1 MSQESVQAEIQR
13 LRQEIARHEQL
24 YRKRNSPEISDFEF
38 DILVARLRELEAE
51 VAAPPSP
58 ELGIGDDRSEGFQ
71 QRDHREPM
79 LSLDN
84 TYNKADFDA
93 FGERLRKALG
103 ETLLEFIVE
112 PKVDGVAVSLTY
124 EKGKFVHAVTRG
136 NGSRGDDVTH
146 NVGLI
151 TTIPRQLRNAP
162 DFLEIRGE
170 IYMELVEFQRL
181 NREREAAGETLY
193 ANPRNLA
200 AGTIKLL
207 DHHEAARRRL
217 SIVCYGLGAC
227 EPAIFSTLHDFKNQL
242 QQWGFPVRHD
252 LPVQSGLEAT
262 WDAIQKI
269 DTLRRDYPFPT
280 DGAVVKLNR
289 LADQQR
295 TGTTSK
301 FPHWA
306 VAFKFPPDQA
316 ETRLKAISMQVG
328 RTGVITPVAELEPVL
343 LAGTTVSR
351 ATLHNADEIK
361 RKDIREGDTVRLQ
374 KAGEIIPQILQVVLE
389 KRPVD
394 TVSFDFE
401 ARLQE
406 LGLDAIR
413 EGDEAAY
420 KLRAPSREMKIRRLM
435 YFASKHCLDIEGVGE
450 ALATQLIDRQ
460 LVASPTD
467 IFSLRAEAWATLE
480 SFGEKSV
487 ENILNGVAEA
497 RERELWRAIN
507 ALGIPQVGI
516 ETAKD
521 LSDYVGSL
529 ENFLTLQESDLL
541 LPEKNSKATKTGYH
555 SIVKS
560 IGTEISKEILKAL
573 ADPNLQREILA
584 LRENGYG
591 KPANPDCELL
601 YLRNLG
607 DHALRLIYL
616 KARKAQSLCDTLLA
630 LGIPGIDLKTAIK
643 IVSFNADLMTSVA
656 AGAEAVADK
665 TQALSHLAE
674 LQKLFEFVAQPNVQ
688 KILQRA
694 QAPLKAAEQEF
705 LWCQQSCA
713 ELSQNKKTSKSA
725 QSLKTQLRQA
735 TQSSVR
741 NVAVVSGKVEGM
753 NREQAQQHV
762 ASLGYTIAD
771 TLSSQ
776 VHFLVVGADAGPAK
790 IKKAQSLNIQI
801 VNFADLKPFTP

>member
-1 MSQESVQAEIQR
+1 MSQESVQAEIQQ
-13 LRQEIARHEQL
+13 LRQAIARHEEL

-38 DILVARLRELEAE
+38 DILVARLKELEQQIAAE
-51 VAAPPSP
+51 PSP

-84 TYNKADFDA
+84 TYNEADFQA

-103 ETLLEFIVE
+103 DTPLDFVVE

-124 EKGKFVHAVTRG
+124 EKGKFVRAVTRG
-136 NGSRGDDVTH
+136 NGSRGDDVTY
-146 NVGLI
+146 NVALI
-151 TTIPRQLRNAP
+151 ASIPREISAAP
-162 DFLEIRGE
+162 DVLEIRGE
-170 IYMELVEFQRL
+170 IYMELAEFQRL
-181 NREREAAGETLY
+181 NREREAEGEALY

-207 DHHEAARRRL
+207 DHQEASRRRL

-227 EPAIFSTLHDFKNQL
+227 EPAIFPTLGEFKNQL
-242 QQWGFPVRHD
+242 QAWGFPVRLD
-252 LPVQSGLEAT
+252 LPVQNGIEAA
-262 WDAIQKI
+262 WQAIQKI

-289 LADQQR
+289 LSDQQR

-316 ETRLKAISMQVG
+316 ETTLKAISMQVG

-374 KAGEIIPQILQVVLE
+374 KAGEIIPQILQVVIE
-389 KRPVD
+389 KRPAN
-394 TVSFDFE
+394 TQPFDFE
-401 ARLQE
+401 ARLRE
-406 LGLDAIR
+406 LGLDAVR
-413 EGDEAAY
+413 DGDEAAY

-450 ALATQLIDRQ
+450 ALATKLIDLK
-460 LVASPTD
+460 LVDSPTD
-467 IFSLRAEAWATLE
+467 IFDLKAEQWATLE

-487 ENILNGVAEA
+487 ENILKGLAEA
-497 RERELWRAIN
+497 KQRELWRAIN
-507 ALGIPQVGI
+507 ALGIPQVGV

-521 LSDYVGSL
+521 LSEYMGSL
-529 ENFLTLQESDLL
+529 TNLLSLQETDLL
-541 LPEKNSKATKTGYH
+541 LLEKSARATKPIQH
-555 SIVKS
+555 SIMKS
-560 IGTEISKEILKAL
+560 VGTEVSKEILQAL
-573 ADPNLQREILA
+573 ANSTTRREIQA
-584 LRENGYG
+584 LQQHGFG
-591 KPANPDCELL
+591 ATQNPDCELT
-601 YLRNLG
+601 YLRSLP
-607 DHALRLIYL
+607 DDSLRLVYL

-630 LGIPGIDLKTAIK
+630 LGVPGVDIKLAIK
-643 IVSFNADLMTSVA
+643 IVAFNADLLASVQ
-656 AGAEAVADK
+656 AGADAVADK
-665 TQALSHLAE
+665 VQALTE
-674 LQKLFEFVAQPNVQ
+674 LFEIHALFSLVERREVQ
-688 KILQRA
+688 ALLQRV
-694 QAPLKAAEQEF
+694 QAPLKASDQEF
-705 LWCQQSCA
+705 DWCQKSCTDLKQS
-713 ELSQNKKTSKSA
+713 KKLGKNS

-735 TQSSVR
+735 TQSTVR

-771 TLSSQ
+771 AISSQ
-776 VHFLVVGADAGPAK
+776 VHFLVVGDDAGPAK
-790 IKKAQSLNIQI
+790 IKRAQSLNIQI
-801 VNFADLKPFTP
+801 VNFRDLKPFTA